1 MSNSQLQQVDSSRT
15 LDRGV
20 RAGLVAYGVV
30 HLIIAAL
37 GVQLAFTG
45 DGSGTASQQGAFA
58 QIART
63 GPGQLVLWVIALGFA
78 ALVVWQVIEAVVG
91 DRRSEGREELVHRV
105 TATGR
110 AVLYAVLASGA
121 ASRAA
126 GGSSGG
132 STGRSSS
139 DSLTARLMAAPGGQ
153 LLVGA
158 VGLGVVAVAGVLVHR
173 GWTEGFTKHLD
184 AGATTGERRRPILL
198 LGKAGYLAKGVALAT
213 IGVLFLV
220 AAVQHDPQE
229 SGGLDVALH
238 ELLRQPFGV
247 VVAGAVSLGLGCFGL
262 YCFAWARH
270 LRR

>member
-1 MSNSQLQQVDSSRT
+1 MSNSQLHQLDSSQT
-15 LDRGV
+15 LDRGI

-37 GVQLAFTG
+37 GVQLAFSG
-45 DGSGTASQQGAFA
+45 DGGGTASQQGAFG

-63 GPGQLVLWVIALGFA
+63 GFGQLVLWVIALGFA

-91 DRRSEGREELVHRV
+91 DRQSEGGKELVHRV
-105 TATGR
+105 TAAGR
-110 AVLYAVLASGA
+110 AVLYAVLAFGA

-126 GGSSGG
+126 GGGSSGG
-132 STGRSSS
+132 SSS

-158 VGLGVVAVAGVLVHR
+158 VGLGVIAVAGVLVHR
-173 GWTEGFTKHLD
+173 GWTEKFTKHLD

-198 LGKAGYLAKGVALAT
+198 LGKAGYIAKGVALAT

-220 AAVQHDPQE
+220 AAVQHDPEE

-247 VVAGAVSLGLGCFGL
+247 VIAGAVSLGLGCFGL

-270 LRR
+270 LER